1 MSKTIDIFVK
11 SYKKD
16 LWLLT
21 LSLETIK
28 KNVTGYNNIILLI
41 PEKDKHDFDTRNLP
55 KRTLIYYVEDDGVGW
70 LRQQWFKMSAYN
82 YSDADFIMF
91 SDSDNFFDHKIN
103 VQDIIKDDKPEIL
116 YTDYEQ
122 LPDAK
127 IWKEPTD
134 KFIGEPQQY
143 EFMRRLPLIYH
154 RQTLVNIAEYAPK
167 LEHTIMTSHRFSEF
181 NAIGAYAYKFERDKY
196 NFVNTDGWEYVQP
209 HSIQVWSHASK
220 MPGSDELHL
229 REYIRILETLLK
241 SFGVI
246 VP

>member
-116 YTDYEQ
+116 YTDYE
-122 LPDAK
+122 
-127 IWKEPTD
+127 
-134 KFIGEPQQY
+134 
-143 EFMRRLPLIYH
+143 
-154 RQTLVNIAEYAPK
+154 
-167 LEHTIMTSHRFSEF
+167 
-181 NAIGAYAYKFERDKY
+181 
-196 NFVNTDGWEYVQP
+196 
-209 HSIQVWSHASK
+209 
-220 MPGSDELHL
+220 
-229 REYIRILETLLK
+229 
-241 SFGVI
+241 
-246 VP
+246 